1 MWRKL
6 RKKFIIL
13 SQNRYQNH
21 YGGQHQMLEIV
32 FTKGKVGAEAVR
44 IFVCGEKSKPRVETL
59 PEHERL
65 ILTKAL
71 RQAKFEGKKGQI
83 VEILGGRSK
92 IIVIGTGEKVNA
104 VALQE
109 VGGMLAKHLFKDSVA
124 CCEVQPIKG
133 CRFSEAEI
141 ACQLA
146 FGIMLGS
153 YRFDKYFTKKKADEY
168 PALEQVIFRLK
179 DDAHAHEIFKPYAA
193 LANAVRYGRDL
204 CNEPANYLTPQVFA
218 DDIERLKY
226 LGLDIE
232 ILDKKQLEEKG
243 FGLLLGVA
251 QGSVNEPRVAVLQW
265 KGRPDQDTFDL
276 ALVGKGVTFDSGG
289 ISLKP
294 GAGMGDMKG
303 DMTGAAVVTASLK
316 ALALQAAPVNVAGI
330 VGLVENMPS
339 GSAIRPGDILTSL
352 SGQTVEVLNTD
363 AEGRLVL
370 GDCLTY
376 IQEKLEVK
384 EIIDIA
390 TLTGATMRALGSE
403 YAGIFANDDK
413 LSNALVDAGE
423 KSGEHLWRL
432 PINKAYDK
440 MIDSPVADM
449 KNIGGANAGGSTAA
463 CFLQRFIR
471 EGVKWAHLDIAG
483 VDRLEKNTALCP
495 KGATAFGIRLL
506 NTYLQNR

>member
-1 MWRKL
+1 
-6 RKKFIIL
+6 
-13 SQNRYQNH
+13 
-21 YGGQHQMLEIV
+21 MLEVV
-32 FTKGKVGAEAVR
+32 FTKGRIGVEAVR
-44 IFVCGEKSKPRVETL
+44 IFVCGEKS
-59 PEHERL
+59 RL
-65 ILTKAL
+65 ELDFLHQNEKEAVLKAC
-71 RQAKFEGKKGQI
+71 RQSKFEGKNGQF
-83 VEILGGRSK
+83 VEVLGGKSK
-92 IIVIGTGEKVNA
+92 IILAGIGKNPGEIEWQK
-104 VALQE
+104 L
-109 VGGMLAKHLFKDSVA
+109 GGSLAKKLFKDSVA
-124 CCEVQPIKG
+124 CYIVNEIKG
-133 CRFSEAEI
+133 CKLSKIEI
-141 ACQLA
+141 SYNVA
-146 FGIMLGS
+146 FGLMLGS
-153 YRFDKYFTKKKADEY
+153 YRFDKYFTKKQQNEY
-168 PALEQVIFRLK
+168 PALEQI
-179 DDAHAHEIFKPYAA
+179 IFKLKEADEAAEAFKKYAA

-218 DDIERLKY
+218 DDIDRLKY

-232 ILDKKQLEEKG
+232 ILDKKILQEKG

-251 QGSVNEPRVAVLQW
+251 QGSVNEPKVAILKW
-265 KGRPDQDTFDL
+265 KGKPNKEEFDV

-303 DMTGAAVVTASLK
+303 DMTGAAVVVASLK
-316 ALALQAAPVNVAGI
+316 ALALQAAPVNVVGI

-376 IQEKLEVK
+376 VQDTYKVK
-384 EIIDIA
+384 KIIDIA

-403 YAGIFANDDK
+403 YAGIFGNDSK
-413 LSNALVDAGE
+413 LIADLIDAGE
-423 KSGEHLWRL
+423 KSGENLWHL

-440 MIDSPVADM
+440 MVDSSVADM

-463 CFLQRFIR
+463 CFLQRFVA

-483 VDRLEKNTALCP
+483 VDRVEKSTELCP

-506 NTYLQNR
+506 NKFLNVKL

>member
-1 MWRKL
+1 
-6 RKKFIIL
+6 
-13 SQNRYQNH
+13 
-21 YGGQHQMLEIV
+21 MLEIV

-44 IFVCGEKSKPRVETL
+44 IFGCAEKTKPEL
-59 PEHERL
+59 KA
-65 ILTKAL
+65 LTKDEKEAVVKAL
-71 RQAKFEGKKGQI
+71 KQAKFEGKSGQF
-83 VEILGGRSK
+83 VEVLGGRSK
-92 IIVIGTGEKVNA
+92 IIVAGVGKNPDA
-104 VALQE
+104 AALQKL
-109 VGGMLAKHLFKDSVA
+109 GGALAKRLFRDSVGCYMA
-124 CCEVQPIKG
+124 EELKG
-133 CRFSEAEI
+133 CRLGAKEI
-141 ACQLA
+141 ACEVA
-146 FGIMLGS
+146 FGLMLGS
-153 YRFDKYFTKKKADEY
+153 YRFDKYFTRKKADEY
-168 PALEQVIFRLK
+168 PALEQIVFNLA
-179 DDAHAHEIFKPYAA
+179 DADAAAEEFKSYAA

-226 LGLDIE
+226 LGLEVE
-232 ILDKKQLEEKG
+232 ILDKRQLQEKG

-265 KGRPDQDTFDL
+265 KGKAEQEDFDI

-303 DMTGAAVVTASLK
+303 DMTGAAVVVASLK
-316 ALALQAAPVNVAGI
+316 ALALQAAPVNAVGI
-330 VGLVENMPS
+330 AGLVENMPS

-376 IQEKLEVK
+376 VQDKFNVK
-384 EIIDIA
+384 KIIDIA

-403 YAGIFANDDK
+403 YAGLFGNDDK
-413 LSNALVDAGE
+413 LCAELLKAGE
-423 KSGEHLWRL
+423 ESGENLWRL
-432 PINKAYDK
+432 PVNKAYDK

-463 CFLQRFIR
+463 CFLQRFVK

-483 VDRLEKNTALCP
+483 VDRLEKDTELCP

-506 NTYLQNR
+506 NKFLS